1 MKLSNI
7 RLSVRITAAALV
19 IVIAGA
25 FGLMRIEE
33 SRLREIHLDEQRG
46 QLAESLH
53 AEKQRLNM
61 AIDKLRRDVLFLSDT
76 PPVSGIVRAT
86 ENGGIDPRESDTRET
101 WERRLQ
107 EIFSAFAGANPYYY
121 RIRYIGVADG
131 GRELVRVDM
140 RDGKAKVIPQAE
152 LERKSGPDYFK
163 ATVATDIGQ
172 IHLSEFGLNQEPVA
186 AMQPMRPTLSAAVP
200 VFAPDGTQGRSHEI
214 GRAH

>member
-1 MKLSNI
+1 MGHETMKLSDI
-7 RLSVRITAAALV
+7 RLSTRITAAALV

-46 QLAESLH
+46 QLAQNLH

-61 AIDKLRRDVLFLSDT
+61 ALDKLRRDALFLSDT
-76 PPVSGIVRAT
+76 PPVSGIIRAT
-86 ENGGIDPRESDTRET
+86 ENGGIDPRESDTREV

-107 EIFSAFAGANPYYY
+107 EIFSAFASANPDYY

-140 RDGKAKVIPQAE
+140 RDGKAKVIPPA
-152 LERKSGPDYFK
+152 
-163 ATVATDIGQ
+163 
-172 IHLSEFGLNQEPVA
+172 
-186 AMQPMRPTLSAAVP
+186 
-200 VFAPDGTQGRSHEI
+200 
-214 GRAH
+214 